1 MKHDKQV
8 NTDLEKKGWT
18 VLRFWQNLY
27 LKILIITLKLFYGI

>member
-18 VLRFWQNLY
+18 VLRFWSKPVPKNPDY
-27 LKILIITLKLFYGI
+27 YT